1 MISIPLYIFLFIYFA
16 FLIFVA
22 VFLFVDLLHIF
33 QTGTLSFVSFL
44 ATLLTLGVF
53 TAILFATWYFLQNVD
68 WRQGLIIWDNE
79 WLRNVLR
86 LPGQL

>member
-16 FLIFVA
+16 FLAIVA

-33 QTGTLSFVSFL
+33 KTGTLSIISFIATIL
-44 ATLLTLGVF
+44 ALGIF

-68 WRQGLIIWDNE
+68 WQQTLIIWNSD
-79 WLRNVLR
+79 WLKSIFR
-86 LPGQL
+86 LPIN